1 VTKALGVLA
10 LAGVTGVGVAS
21 AGSSTA
27 QMSVSVTVVRSCA
40 IEASPLLHLTCTPG
54 ARSNLRISETFQPAA
69 AAVISEG
76 SRILTLNF

>member
-10 LAGVTGVGVAS
+10 LAGVAGMGVAS

-40 IEASPLLHLTCTPG
+40 IEASPLLHVTCTAG
-54 ARSNLRISETFQPAA
+54 ARSNLRITETVQPS
-69 AAVISEG
+69 AAVMSEG